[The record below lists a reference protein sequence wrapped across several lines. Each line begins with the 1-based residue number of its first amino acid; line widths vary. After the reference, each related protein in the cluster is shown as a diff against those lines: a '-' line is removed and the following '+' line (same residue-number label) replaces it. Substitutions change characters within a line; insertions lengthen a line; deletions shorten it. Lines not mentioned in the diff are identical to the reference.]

1 MTKIL
6 GTCEALTTAKF
17 IHGFLEPED
26 DILIS
31 LIIENPD
38 SNISHALLSAVISDW
53 YELYSRLNGKMADS
67 SNEDLTS
74 FFDACIA
81 NMPIYRKLSK
91 ILNFRE
97 IFNFFFFDLIK
108 ATPCRNYFE
117 VSTSVG
123 IQLPKWIICIWFLES
138 PIALCPFLATYSS
151 TKTKSSWQI

>member
-1 MTKIL
+1 MIL
-6 GTCEALTTAKF
+6 ASKTSIKAIGLGEALIQVSKRFAGTCEALTTAKF

-67 SNEDLTS
+67 SVEDLTT

-81 NMPIYRKLSK
+81 NMPIYRKMSKSRLSAEIRNI
-91 ILNFRE
+91 ILT
-97 IFNFFFFDLIK
+97 L
-108 ATPCRNYFE
+108 
-117 VSTSVG
+117 
-123 IQLPKWIICIWFLES
+123 
-138 PIALCPFLATYSS
+138 
-151 TKTKSSWQI
+151 

>member
-1 MTKIL
+1 MIL
-6 GTCEALTTAKF
+6 ASKTSIKAIGLGEALIQVSKRFAGTCEALTTAKF

-67 SNEDLTS
+67 SVEDLTT

-81 NMPIYRKLSK
+81 NMPIYRKK
-91 ILNFRE
+91 V
-97 IFNFFFFDLIK
+97 K
-108 ATPCRNYFE
+108 
-117 VSTSVG
+117 
-123 IQLPKWIICIWFLES
+123 K
-138 PIALCPFLATYSS
+138 
-151 TKTKSSWQI
+151 